1 MIADS
6 KNAKPILNQ
15 IFKVSSVNLGGPK
28 EGDVV
33 EAILIKKTTRN
44 VFFDIES
51 FGTGVLYG
59 TELSNAKSAI
69 RDLEPGGKI
78 AAKIVNLE
86 GENGYIELSL
96 SEADKQQLWQQA
108 KELMESGEIVKTK
121 ITGSNSGG
129 LTLNLLNLKA
139 FLPVSQLSNDHQ
151 PKQTDGDK
159 QKISEE
165 LKKLIGEEL
174 GVKVIDVNPRN
185 NKLIVSERETSSV
198 NVKELL
204 TGYQIGQEIEG
215 MVSGIADFG
224 VFIKFVD
231 NPSIEGMIHI
241 SELDHKLI
249 DNPKEVVKI
258 NDSVRVK
265 IIDIRDNRVILSLK
279 ALKADPWE
287 RASEMYKSGQEVS
300 GKVYK
305 FNPFG
310 AVVSLGEG
318 ELQGMIHVSK
328 FGSLEEMKKELEI
341 SHEYNFTIESVNPQ
355 EKRIILDL
363 KK

>member
-108 KELMESGEIVKTK
+108 KELMESG
-121 ITGSNSGG
+121 
-129 LTLNLLNLKA
+129 
-139 FLPVSQLSNDHQ
+139 
-151 PKQTDGDK
+151 
-159 QKISEE
+159 
-165 LKKLIGEEL
+165 
-174 GVKVIDVNPRN
+174 
-185 NKLIVSERETSSV
+185 
-198 NVKELL
+198 
-204 TGYQIGQEIEG
+204 
-215 MVSGIADFG
+215 
-224 VFIKFVD
+224 
-231 NPSIEGMIHI
+231 
-241 SELDHKLI
+241 
-249 DNPKEVVKI
+249 
-258 NDSVRVK
+258 
-265 IIDIRDNRVILSLK
+265 
-279 ALKADPWE
+279 
-287 RASEMYKSGQEVS
+287 
-300 GKVYK
+300 
-305 FNPFG
+305 
-310 AVVSLGEG
+310 
-318 ELQGMIHVSK
+318 
-328 FGSLEEMKKELEI
+328 
-341 SHEYNFTIESVNPQ
+341 
-355 EKRIILDL
+355 
-363 KK
+363 